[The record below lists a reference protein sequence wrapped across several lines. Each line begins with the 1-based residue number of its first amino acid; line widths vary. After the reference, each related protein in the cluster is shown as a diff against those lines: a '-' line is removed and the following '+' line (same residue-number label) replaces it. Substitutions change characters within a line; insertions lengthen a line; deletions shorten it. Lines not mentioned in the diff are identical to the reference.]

1 MINFKNDAGDEQL
14 LLQVAPND
22 IDFFNKLVEGYDN
35 LSIITT
41 IDAKLGKMALWVTEH
56 TKKEVLAIL
65 KCLPIPVKF
74 LTREG

>member
-1 MINFKNDAGDEQL
+1 MAKLKNEDGNEQL
-14 LLQVAPND
+14 LVQVAPND

-41 IDAKLGKMALWVTEH
+41 IDAQLGKMALWVTEH

-65 KCLPIPVKF
+65 KCLPVPVKF
-74 LTREG
+74 LSQEG